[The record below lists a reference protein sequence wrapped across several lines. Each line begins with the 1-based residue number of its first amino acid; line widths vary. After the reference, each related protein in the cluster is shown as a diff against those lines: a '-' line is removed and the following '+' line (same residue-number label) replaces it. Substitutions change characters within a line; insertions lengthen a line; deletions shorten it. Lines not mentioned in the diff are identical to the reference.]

1 MESVV
6 AQERPLDVAEVHG
19 RASLALRAW
28 LVSGTLVTPANE
40 QDAAATAAAA
50 GAHRLGPLL
59 YLAARSSG
67 HGWPEDVL
75 RELQDTYRRWFV
87 RGSQCLDVAQRVLAL
102 LDQAALR
109 ALPLKGAAVAE
120 RLYASVAER
129 PMADVDILTL
139 DDWPA
144 SVAVLE
150 AAGFRVI
157 DRADHAWA
165 FTEPVPDVTV
175 ELHHSITSCPALYP
189 VDREGLWARRS
200 RGPGHVKPAPSAE
213 DLLVHLALHTAF
225 QHGLV
230 SSLGQYLD
238 FRRLLERESPDTDR
252 VLAIAASARAEAPL
266 AAALE
271 AAAATV
277 GAPVPERLRCE
288 LRRRTSR
295 GFQKWLA
302 SRLRE
307 PSGLLVPAMPSLGRA
322 RWALA
327 SGRRLAFV
335 LGTLAPS
342 SPASVGPSWR
352 QPSRVLARIASLA
365 TRWGPGAVRGL
376 LGRR

>member
-1 MESVV
+1 
-6 AQERPLDVAEVHG
+6 VAEVHG

-28 LVSGTLVTPANE
+28 LASGTLATPAND

-50 GAHRLGPLL
+50 QAHRLGPLL
-59 YLAARSSG
+59 YLAASSHG
-67 HGWPEDVL
+67 RGWPEDVL
-75 RELQDTYRRWFV
+75 RELHDTYQRGFV
-87 RGSQCLDVAQRVLAL
+87 GGSQRLDVAQQVLEL
-102 LDQAALR
+102 MDRAALR
-109 ALPLKGAAVAE
+109 ALPLKGVTVAE

-129 PMADVDILTL
+129 PMVDVDILTL

-157 DRADHAWA
+157 DRADHAWV
-165 FTEPVPDVTV
+165 FTEPVQHVTV
-175 ELHHSITSCPALYP
+175 ELHHSITSCPGLFP
-189 VDREGLWARRS
+189 VDREGLWARRR

-213 DLLVHLALHTAF
+213 DLLVQLALHTAF

-238 FRRLLERESPDTDR
+238 FRRLLEREPPDTDR
-252 VLAIAASARAEAPL
+252 VLAIAASARAEPPL

-271 AAAATV
+271 AAASTV
-277 GAPVPERLRCE
+277 AAPVPERLRSE

-295 GFQKWLA
+295 GFQTWLA
-302 SRLRE
+302 RRLRE
-307 PSGLLVPAMPSLGRA
+307 PPGLLVSPRPSLSRA

-327 SGRRLAFV
+327 PGRRLAFV
-335 LGTLAPS
+335 LGTLAPT
-342 SPASVGPSWR
+342 SPASEGPPWR
-352 QPSRVLARIASLA
+352 QPWRVLARIASLA
-365 TRWGPGAVRGL
+365 RRWGPDAVRGL